1 MLGGYTYVQK
11 VRGGKGMEI
20 LKIENLTKVYGKGE
34 NEVHAL
40 NGVSFSV
47 EKGEFVSI
55 IGSSG
60 SGKSTLL
67 HLIGGV
73 DRPTSGKVYVDGKD
87 VYAQKE
93 DALAIF
99 RRRQVGIIY
108 QFYNLIPNLTA
119 LENVELALQ
128 ICKDPLD
135 AEMVLKEVGLADRMK
150 NFPAQLSG
158 GEQQRVSIA
167 RALAKNPKLLLCDEP
182 TGALDYN
189 TGKAILKLLQD
200 MCRERGM
207 TVILITHNSAIT
219 PMADRVI
226 KMKNGKVGSMKLNE
240 RPVPVETIEW

>member
-1 MLGGYTYVQK
+1 MDYRKTAQ
-11 VRGGKGMEI
+11 EI
-20 LKIENLTKVYGKGE
+20 LNHVGGSKNIVSAAHCATRLRLVIADNTKADK
-34 NEVHAL
+34 
-40 NGVSFSV
+40 
-47 EKGEFVSI
+47 
-55 IGSSG
+55 
-60 SGKSTLL
+60 
-67 HLIGGV
+67 
-73 DRPTSGKVYVDGKD
+73 
-87 VYAQKE
+87 
-93 DALAIF
+93 
-99 RRRQVGIIY
+99 
-108 QFYNLIPNLTA
+108 TA